1 MGETLSAFST
11 ATRRRARPS
20 RLAKPVFAAGAAVLV
35 LLAAR
40 PAAAEPRSKGLTVV
54 ELFTSQGCSS
64 CPPADANLIALTRRP
79 DILALS
85 FSVTYW
91 DRLGWRDT
99 FGKPEFTARQYTYEP
114 MLGERGPFTPQM
126 VVNGRLSRV
135 GYSLPDIERAI
146 GAAGP
151 LAGPEIVI
159 GPRDVAVGPG
169 AAAASAAD
177 VWLAEYEPAVIEVPV
192 GRGEN
197 AGRVLPHARVVRRL
211 ERLGAWNGTR
221 ARFPRP
227 EAAPGLRAAILV
239 QAPAGG
245 PILAAATE

>member
-1 MGETLSAFST
+1 MAETPSAASPPIREP
-11 ATRRRARPS
+11 RRSSHTKRAA
-20 RLAKPVFAAGAAVLV
+20 LAAGAVVLALV
-35 LLAAR
+35 SGG
-40 PAAAEPRSKGLTVV
+40 PAAAEPRQKLTVV

-79 DILALS
+79 DVLALS

-99 FGKPEFTARQYTYEP
+99 FGKPEFTQRQYTYEP

-135 GYSLPDIERAI
+135 GYSLPDIEHAI
-146 GAAGP
+146 SAAGP
-151 LAGPEIVI
+151 VAGPEVVI
-159 GPRDVAVGPG
+159 GAHEVAVGPG
-169 AAAASAAD
+169 TAPAAAAD
-177 VWLAEYEPAVIEVPV
+177 VWLAEYEPGVIEVPV
-192 GRGEN
+192 RRGEN
-197 AGRVLPHARVVRRL
+197 AGRTLPHARVVRRL
-211 ERLGAWNGTR
+211 ERLGGWTGTR
-221 ARFPRP
+221 AHYPRP
-227 EAAPGLRAAILV
+227 EAAPGLRTAILV

>member
-1 MGETLSAFST
+1 MAETPST
-11 ATRRRARPS
+11 SSSPPPEPRHPPH
-20 RLAKPVFAAGAAVLV
+20 AKWAVFAAGAAI
-35 LLAAR
+35 LAFLPGG
-40 PAAAEPRSKGLTVV
+40 PAAADPRQTLTVV

-79 DILALS
+79 DVLALS

-146 GAAGP
+146 SSAGP
-151 LAGPEIVI
+151 VVGPEVTI
-159 GPRDVAVGPG
+159 GAHDVAVGPG
-169 AAAASAAD
+169 PVPATAAD
-177 VWLAEYEPAVIEVPV
+177 VWLAEYEPGVIEVPV
-192 GRGEN
+192 RRGEN
-197 AGRVLPHARVVRRL
+197 AGRTLPHARVVRRL
-211 ERLGAWNGTR
+211 QRLGAWTGTR
-221 ARFPRP
+221 ARYPRP
-227 EAAPGLRAAILV
+227 DAEPGLRTAILV

>member
-1 MGETLSAFST
+1 MAETPSAASPT
-11 ATRRRARPS
+11 AHEPRRSPHTKW
-20 RLAKPVFAAGAAVLV
+20 LVLAAGAAVLA
-35 LLAAR
+35 LLAGG
-40 PAAAEPRSKGLTVV
+40 PAAAEPRQKLTVV

-79 DILALS
+79 DVLALS

-99 FGKPEFTARQYTYEP
+99 FGKPEFTQRQYTYEP

-135 GYSLPDIERAI
+135 GYSLPDIEHAI
-146 GAAGP
+146 SAAGP
-151 LAGPEIVI
+151 VAGPEVVI
-159 GPRDVAVGPG
+159 GAHEVAVGPG
-169 AAAASAAD
+169 TAPSAAAD
-177 VWLAEYEPAVIEVPV
+177 VWLAEYEPGVIEVPV
-192 GRGEN
+192 RRGEN
-197 AGRVLPHARVVRRL
+197 AGRTLPHARVVRRL
-211 ERLGAWNGTR
+211 ERLGGWTGTR
-221 ARFPRP
+221 AHYPRP
-227 EAAPGLRAAILV
+227 EAAPGLRTAILV

>member
-1 MGETLSAFST
+1 MAESPSAASPP
-11 ATRRRARPS
+11 AHEPRRSPHTKRAA
-20 RLAKPVFAAGAAVLV
+20 LAAGAAVLA
-35 LLAAR
+35 LLSGG
-40 PAAAEPRSKGLTVV
+40 PAAAEPRQKLTVV

-79 DILALS
+79 DVLALS

-99 FGKPEFTARQYTYEP
+99 FGKPEFTQRQYTYEP

-135 GYSLPDIERAI
+135 GYSLSDIEHAI
-146 GAAGP
+146 SAAGP
-151 LAGPEIVI
+151 VAGPEVVI
-159 GPRDVAVGPG
+159 GAHEVAVGPG
-169 AAAASAAD
+169 TAPSAAAD
-177 VWLAEYEPAVIEVPV
+177 VWLAEYEPGVIEVPV
-192 GRGEN
+192 RRGEN
-197 AGRVLPHARVVRRL
+197 AGRTLPHARVVRRL
-211 ERLGAWNGTR
+211 ERLGGWTGTR
-221 ARFPRP
+221 AHYPRP
-227 EAAPGLRAAILV
+227 EAAPGLRTAILV